1 MHDDGK
7 IAVAH
12 PIVIYS
18 HPRTKIYIVG
28 YVWKEITAFF
38 GCAPAKLKVARLM
51 VELGFR
57 INEDTKIACGEV
69 EITDSSIARVAKVD
83 RRVVRETVE
92 DILHDPKMKKIFTGL
107 KPAGSFL
114 KDVAPMF
121 GFGVVE
127 IRARPD
133 AVGVISKATEI
144 IANANV
150 GIRQILAEDPDV
162 NPDPKLLIIT
172 DRQVPGNV
180 VSKLL
185 KVPTVTKVSL
195 S

>member
-1 MHDDGK
+1 M
-7 IAVAH
+7 
-12 PIVIYS
+12 
-18 HPRTKIYIVG
+18 
-28 YVWKEITAFF
+28 WKEITSFF

-57 INEDTKIACGEV
+57 IDDDLKIACGEV
-69 EITDSSIARVAKVD
+69 EITDSSIARAAKVD
-83 RRVVRETVE
+83 RRVVRETVD
-92 DILHDPKMKKIFTGL
+92 DILRDPKMKRVFTGL

-114 KDVAPMF
+114 KDVAPTF

-133 AVGVISKATEI
+133 AVGVISKTTEI
-144 IANANV
+144 IAKANV

-172 DRQVPGNV
+172 ERQVPGEV
-180 VSKLL
+180 VSELL